1 LEDLKPTWVVK
12 VGLEGGAHFQ
22 VPVEAGQ
29 TYGDV
34 KRQMV
39 NLAQEAAEKLLRA
52 TGGANDTEVI
62 IGGRG
67 LARGGWGGIYL

>member
-1 LEDLKPTWVVK
+1 MNPTCLCFRQDLEELEDLEDLKSSWVVK

-34 KRQMV
+34 KRQLMK
-39 NLAQEAAEKLLRA
+39 LAQEAAEKLTPSVA
-52 TGGANDTEVI
+52 G
-62 IGGRG
+62 
-67 LARGGWGGIYL
+67 